1 MNLETR
7 IFWLK
12 CAAGFTFAF
21 GLFFLISLF
30 TPLGAINTV
39 LFDLVI
45 GPPLDGAQSLQATET
60 RLLIAITG
68 GLMAGLAAAAWM
80 LADTIYRNDPA
91 LGRRWFATTFLT
103 WYAIDSTGSVIA
115 GAPMNVLSN
124 TVFLAL
130 FLVPALWPEQKATAK
145 A

>member
-1 MNLETR
+1 MKLETR

-21 GLFFLISLF
+21 GLFFLFSLF
-30 TPLGAINTV
+30 TPLAALNTV

-45 GPPLDGAQSLQATET
+45 GSPLDSAQTLQATET

-68 GLMAGLAAAAWM
+68 GLMAGLAAAAW
-80 LADTIYRNDPA
+80 LFADSIYRSDPP
-91 LGRRWFATTFLT
+91 LGRRLFATTFLT
-103 WYAIDSTGSVIA
+103 WYVIDSTGSVLA
-115 GAPMNVLSN
+115 GAPMNVLPN

-130 FLVPALWPEQKATAK
+130 FLVPALWPDQKAPAN